1 MPRRASGGKGR
12 GGGVRDFETV
22 VVGSDGVARV
32 ADLRPQHEAARIAA
46 VKARGAV
53 PREVGP
59 DVVEAPARGAFRVVD
74 QRRMVRT
81 QSGGLQRV
89 HDGFEGRR
97 TIWIGDGFDK
107 IEGAARAAHSRAVA
121 RARDGCA
128 CDAPGECDCLPVYVP
143 PFTSAQVEMGR
154 HYYTIWE
161 RHKNAGVRCSSVEG
175 LSGGSGDGGGFIDA
189 VLSDRAALEVMRAR
203 IGHAAAREVRRHR
216 PSKRG
221 SRRTITDRRLVDM
234 VCLEEATLSDVLMAH
249 GWSVCGQ
256 HVKDLQ
262 SALAGALD
270 RMMGPVRGRRTAAVA
285 YGEGCAP
292 LFG

>member
-1 MPRRASGGKGR
+1 M
-12 GGGVRDFETV
+12 RDFETV

-59 DVVEAPARGAFRVVD
+59 DVIEAPARGAFRVVD
-74 QRRMVRT
+74 QRRMART
-81 QSGGLQRV
+81 DSGGLQRV
-89 HDGFEGRR
+89 HDGYQGRR
-97 TIWIGDGFDK
+97 TMRIGDGFDK
-107 IEGAARAAHSRAVA
+107 IEGAARAAHTKAVRRAGKA
-121 RARDGCA
+121 GK
-128 CDAPGECDCLPVYVP
+128 PLPVYVP

-154 HYYTIWE
+154 HYYTIWQ
-161 RHKNAGVRCSSVEG
+161 RHDCAGVRCSSVEG

-189 VLSDRAALEVMRAR
+189 VLTDRRALDAMRAR
-203 IGHAAAREVRRHR
+203 IGDGAAREVQRHR

-234 VCLEEATLSDVLMAH
+234 VCLEEATLSDVLLEH

-262 SALAGALD
+262 NALAAALD
-270 RMMGPVRGRRTAAVA
+270 RMMGPVRGHRMASVS

-292 LFG
+292 LWG